1 MRGSAPRSLSEQG
14 NGCRIPLS
22 GMIELSNGSGPL
34 ASRIVA
40 LSLLLAA
47 VACGGD
53 GPATAPPVAAE
64 LAVVE
69 TTLDFDDPPL
79 VGEVRAWPLV
89 ESSGLTYAVDLD
101 ADGRS
106 EEEGPLGSGVR
117 IGYRYDEP
125 GAHEVVVRIRED
137 SREEAVR
144 QALIVNDPAALET
157 LSVGQFDLEPTGIA
171 VAADEQ
177 VVYLSDPRNG
187 RLLAVRG
194 FGLGPIWE
202 IDLPQGEHRAG
213 GGIALS
219 SDEETLYV
227 DVGDSTVAVRVT
239 GTPRVIGAVGPAD
252 RGAQLHA
259 LPDGTLLGGGRDGL
273 ARVDPET
280 GEVLAEYP
288 ERAGPFGVS
297 ADGRLVAF
305 ATSPSGVVS
314 LLRTNDLSVVWSTR
328 LEEGVTRETTAVPSP
343 NGERV
348 YAIARTG
355 STRFYALDA
364 STGTVERSLTLD
376 RGASRT
382 SPLFLSPAV
391 TSPDG
396 RYVALVY
403 ERGIFVVDAATH
415 LPVFRAV
422 VDQTCCVAASGQRNV
437 FFLANER
444 AVHKIEVTP

>member
-1 MRGSAPRSLSEQG
+1 
-14 NGCRIPLS
+14 
-22 GMIELSNGSGPL
+22 MIKLSNGSGPL
-34 ASRIVA
+34 VPRIIA
-40 LSLLLAA
+40 LSLLLAT
-47 VACGGD
+47 VACGDD

-64 LAVVE
+64 LAIVE

-79 VGEVRAWPLV
+79 AGEVRAWPLV

-144 QALIVNDPAALET
+144 QALIVNDPAALKT
-157 LSVGQFDLEPTGIA
+157 LSVREFDVQDDPTGIA
-171 VAADEQ
+171 VADDEQ
-177 VVYLSDPRNG
+177 VVYVSEPRNG

-194 FGLGPIWE
+194 FGLGPIWG

-219 SDEETLYV
+219 SDEGTLYV
-227 DVGDSTVAVRVT
+227 DVGDSTMAVRVT
-239 GTPRVIGAVGPAD
+239 GTPRVIGVVGPAD

-259 LPDGTLLGGGRDGL
+259 LPDGTLLSGGRGGL
-273 ARVDPET
+273 VRVDPET

-288 ERAGPFGVS
+288 ERAGPFGLS

-314 LLRTNDLSVVWSTR
+314 LLRTNDLSVVWNTR
-328 LEEGVTRETTAVPSP
+328 LEEGVTHATTAVPSP

-376 RGASRT
+376 RGVSRT
-382 SPLFLSPAV
+382 SPLFVNPAV
-391 TSPDG
+391 SSPDG

-422 VDQTCCVAASGQRNV
+422 VDKACCVAASGERNV
-437 FFLANER
+437 LFLANER
-444 AVHKIEVTP
+444 AVHKIEVSP